1 MARNMIVQFFG
12 DRFAGQIRVVKE
24 GDTLCTGRHTLQ
36 FVAAP
41 MVHWPE
47 VLMTYDQTDRLLLT
61 ADAFGCFGALNGHL
75 FNDEVNF
82 DRDYLDE
89 ARRYYTNIVGKYGTQ
104 VQALL
109 KKAATL
115 DIRMICPLHGPVW
128 RKNIGWFVDKYSKWS
143 SYTPEQEGSVLIAYS
158 SVYGHTEN
166 AAQVLA
172 TMLAER
178 GVRNIAMYDVSVT
191 HPSYVVAEAFRCSHL
206 VFASTTYNAGIFC
219 NMETALLDIAAHNLQ
234 NRTIALIENGSWA
247 PTAGKLMRGI
257 LSKLKDV
264 TILNE
269 TLTIKSSLKDDQL
282 AALAEIADAL
292 VASMPK
298 PRPIVNEGKQNP
310 AALFKFQYGLF
321 ALSAREGDKDNA
333 CIINTAIQMAN
344 KPERISISVIKANY
358 TCGMIERTGVF
369 NLSLL
374 TKEVPF
380 AFFQHFGFQSGAEVD
395 KFADWSDCAR
405 SDNGLYYI
413 NRYTNAMFSCR
424 VVESYDQ
431 GSHRLF
437 IAEITES
444 KLFSNDETVTYDY
457 YRSHIKPAPPKL
469 APAEKATWV
478 CSVCGYVY
486 EGETLPADFICPLC
500 KHPASDFVKHEA
512 KPAEK
517 RVGFVCTVCGYV
529 YEGADMPD
537 DFICP
542 LCHHP
547 KSDFKPL
554 T

>member
-1 MARNMIVQFFG
+1 MKAYFDSIEKEVPEQLQQVFLNRRDTAVITIDMHDGHLSTDPDCPCPSPRGREIIEPLNHFMNEARALGLPIIHVRSTLRKGGADEKLFPSAWRMVFPVTVGEIPNIAEHAIEGTRWNRMSIDVHDEDYMVTTKKRLSAFYPTDLELLLRNLG
-12 DRFAGQIRVVKE
+12 IRRVV
-24 GDTLCTGRHTLQ
+24 LTGC
-36 FVAAP
+36 
-41 MVHWPE
+41 
-47 VLMTYDQTDRLLLT
+47 MTD
-61 ADAFGCFGALNGHL
+61 CC
-75 FNDEVNF
+75 V
-82 DRDYLDE
+82 
-89 ARRYYTNIVGKYGTQ
+89 
-104 VQALL
+104 
-109 KKAATL
+109 
-115 DIRMICPLHGPVW
+115 
-128 RKNIGWFVDKYSKWS
+128 
-143 SYTPEQEGSVLIAYS
+143 
-158 SVYGHTEN
+158 
-166 AAQVLA
+166 
-172 TMLAER
+172 
-178 GVRNIAMYDVSVT
+178 
-191 HPSYVVAEAFRCSHL
+191 
-206 VFASTTYNAGIFC
+206 
-219 NMETALLDIAAHNLQ
+219 
-234 NRTIALIENGSWA
+234 
-247 PTAGKLMRGI
+247 
-257 LSKLKDV
+257 
-264 TILNE
+264 
-269 TLTIKSSLKDDQL
+269 
-282 AALAEIADAL
+282 
-292 VASMPK
+292 
-298 PRPIVNEGKQNP
+298 
-310 AALFKFQYGLF
+310 
-321 ALSAREGDKDNA
+321 
-333 CIINTAIQMAN
+333 INTAIQMAN

-380 AFFQHFGFQSGAEVD
+380 AFFQHFGFQSGADVD
-395 KFADWSDCAR
+395 KFADFTDCAR

-486 EGETLPADFICPLC
+486 EGEMLPADFICPLC

-537 DFICP
+537 DFVCP

-554 T
+554 E

>member
-1 MARNMIVQFFG
+1 
-12 DRFAGQIRVVKE
+12 
-24 GDTLCTGRHTLQ
+24 
-36 FVAAP
+36 
-41 MVHWPE
+41 
-47 VLMTYDQTDRLLLT
+47 
-61 ADAFGCFGALNGHL
+61 
-75 FNDEVNF
+75 
-82 DRDYLDE
+82 
-89 ARRYYTNIVGKYGTQ
+89 
-104 VQALL
+104 
-109 KKAATL
+109 
-115 DIRMICPLHGPVW
+115 
-128 RKNIGWFVDKYSKWS
+128 
-143 SYTPEQEGSVLIAYS
+143 
-158 SVYGHTEN
+158 
-166 AAQVLA
+166 
-172 TMLAER
+172 
-178 GVRNIAMYDVSVT
+178 
-191 HPSYVVAEAFRCSHL
+191 
-206 VFASTTYNAGIFC
+206 
-219 NMETALLDIAAHNLQ
+219 
-234 NRTIALIENGSWA
+234 
-247 PTAGKLMRGI
+247 
-257 LSKLKDV
+257 
-264 TILNE
+264 
-269 TLTIKSSLKDDQL
+269 
-282 AALAEIADAL
+282 
-292 VASMPK
+292 
-298 PRPIVNEGKQNP
+298 
-310 AALFKFQYGLF
+310 
-321 ALSAREGDKDNA
+321 
-333 CIINTAIQMAN
+333 MAN

-380 AFFQHFGFQSGAEVD
+380 AFFQHFGFQSGADVD
-395 KFADWSDCAR
+395 KFADFTDCAR

-486 EGETLPADFICPLC
+486 EGEMLPADFICPLC

-529 YEGADMPD
+529 YDGADMPD

-554 T
+554 A